1 MFVNRE
7 KVSKKREEGI
17 VKPLSRK
24 CDAARSNGWTCE
36 IYIRVT
42 GIIEKKKRIK
52 TLNELLDEKYTKYIE

>member
-24 CDAARSNGWTCE
+24 CDAARSNSRLNLCA
-36 IYIRVT
+36 IYVRV
-42 GIIEKKKRIK
+42 ERAWLELSKEEDRK
-52 TLNELLDEKYTKYIE
+52 TLNGPLDEK